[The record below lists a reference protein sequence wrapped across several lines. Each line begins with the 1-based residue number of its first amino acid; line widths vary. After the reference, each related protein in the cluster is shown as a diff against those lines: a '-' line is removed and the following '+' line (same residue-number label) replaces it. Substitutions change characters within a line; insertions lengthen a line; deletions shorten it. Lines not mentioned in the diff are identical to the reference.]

1 MDKFVAQQKR
11 AVGTVVNLALNIV
24 ADVVGHHNVQIRVN
38 RIGDG
43 GTDGRFVV
51 FAQQQFDC
59 AVGRAAVQRIVF
71 AQRCL
76 RVGIDHQ
83 HPESHICQNC
93 SQRRCQRCFTRS
105 PFCGNNC
112 QNNHKNILFYQKHI
126 LLKALK
132 AIAPYLS

>member
-83 HPESHICQNC
+83 HPESHICKDAV
-93 SQRRCQRCFTRS
+93 SVVLPVP
-105 PFCGNNC
+105 PFVETTV
-112 QNNHKNILFYQKHI
+112 KITIRISFFIKSI
-126 LLKALK
+126 F
-132 AIAPYLS
+132 S

>member
-51 FAQQQFDC
+51 FAQQQFD
-59 AVGRAAVQRIVF
+59 
-71 AQRCL
+71 
-76 RVGIDHQ
+76 
-83 HPESHICQNC
+83 
-93 SQRRCQRCFTRS
+93 
-105 PFCGNNC
+105 
-112 QNNHKNILFYQKHI
+112 
-126 LLKALK
+126 LLKDACVSVSTISTLNPISAK
-132 AIAPYLS
+132 TAAKDAVSVVLPVPPFVETTVKITIRISFFIKSIFS

>member
-59 AVGRAAVQRIVF
+59 AVGRAAVQRIV
-71 AQRCL
+71 
-76 RVGIDHQ
+76 
-83 HPESHICQNC
+83 
-93 SQRRCQRCFTRS
+93 
-105 PFCGNNC
+105 
-112 QNNHKNILFYQKHI
+112 
-126 LLKALK
+126 LLKDACVSVSTISTLNTISAK
-132 AIAPYLS
+132 TAAKDAVSVVLPVPPFVETTVKITIRISFFIKSIFS

>member
-51 FAQQQFDC
+51 FAQQ
-59 AVGRAAVQRIVF
+59 
-71 AQRCL
+71 
-76 RVGIDHQ
+76 
-83 HPESHICQNC
+83 
-93 SQRRCQRCFTRS
+93 
-105 PFCGNNC
+105 
-112 QNNHKNILFYQKHI
+112 
-126 LLKALK
+126 
-132 AIAPYLS
+132 

>member
-11 AVGTVVNLALNIV
+11 AVGTVVNLALHIV
-24 ADVVGHHNVQIRVN
+24 ADVVGHHNVEIRIN

-59 AVGRAAVQRIVF
+59 TVGGAAVQRIIF

-76 RVGIDHQ
+76 RIGIDHQ
-83 HPESHICQNC
+83 HPETHIRQHR
-93 SQRRCQRCFTRS
+93 SQSRRQRCFTR
-105 PFCGNNC
+105 PAFC
-112 QNNHKNILFYQKHI
+112 
-126 LLKALK
+126 
-132 AIAPYLS
+132 